1 MGSQYSSVLAGCL
14 ARNTMDGCFSNLR
27 FPVEEQGGQMNDDVR
42 GGMYVVTYV
51 LACALASVIVGGLC
65 LAMFLVGG

>member
-1 MGSQYSSVLAGCL
+1 
-14 ARNTMDGCFSNLR
+14 
-27 FPVEEQGGQMNDDVR
+27 MNDDVK